1 MGKISTYTEVVT
13 PSLSDLL
20 IGTDVDSNNAT
31 KNFSISDV
39 LSLAATPTL
48 DNVLTSGNTSAQS
61 ITLTG
66 SAVFTAPT
74 VAATNIFSSGTL
86 YITGS
91 LTDGNSSVGTS
102 GQVLTSTGT
111 QVEWSDIPALYTIPV
126 INTSHPT
133 PQNPP
138 TVDTPIRVL
147 FGSLPQGGINDPVM
161 YGVNT
166 PGVVTFN
173 EVGNYIINAFGN
185 VYRTTSGGVAHLKF
199 RALVDG
205 VEAGYVKTIYID
217 QNTFEIPYELTIP
230 IYVSA
235 AGTTLEFEIMR
246 DSAGVDDG
254 GLNRDTTT
262 LLGWGNTPSAYIQI
276 WQQKTA

>member
-31 KNFSISDV
+31 KNFSIGDV
-39 LSLAATPTL
+39 LSLVATPTL
-48 DNVLTSGNTSAQS
+48 DNVLTSGNTSAQN

-66 SAVFTAPT
+66 SAIFTAPT
-74 VAATNIFSSGTL
+74 VAGNIIYSNNEMYVVGTL
-86 YITGS
+86 GDNNLS
-91 LTDGNSSVGTS
+91 NGTL
-102 GQVLTSTGT
+102 GQLLTSTGSG
-111 QVEWSDIPALYTIPV
+111 VEWSDIPALYTIPV
-126 INTSHPT
+126 INTFYPI

-138 TVDTPIRVL
+138 ALDTPIRVL

-161 YGVNT
+161 YGVNA

-173 EVGNYIINAFGN
+173 EVGSYIINAFAN
-185 VYRTTSGGVAHLKF
+185 VYRTTNGGVAHLKF

-205 VEAGYVKTIYID
+205 VESGYVKTIYVD
-217 QNTFEIPYELTIP
+217 QNTFEIPYEITIP
-230 IYVSA
+230 IYISA

-246 DSAGVDDG
+246 DSAGVNDG

-276 WQQKTA
+276 WQQKNA